1 MSKVLQ
7 MKFIIIGESSVGKT
21 CIVNRYTDGSFTDS
35 FLTTVGVDF
44 KIKTIEIDGV
54 PIKIQIWD
62 TAGQEQFHTITKSY
76 YRGSH
81 GILLV
86 FDISNKSTL
95 TKTKMWMN
103 SIKEAASEDVT
114 IALIGNKKDLERQV
128 SEEEGL
134 AIAKE
139 YGLPYFETSA
149 KNGDSIDEVFNIMAS
164 TIKQRLDNQPKEEK
178 LVTMKLPEST
188 VNNKKGCCN

>member
-1 MSKVLQ
+1 MLQ

-21 CIVNRYTDGSFTDS
+21 CIVNRFADNTFTDS

-86 FDISNKSTL
+86 FDVSNRSTL
-95 TKTKMWMN
+95 TKTKMWME
-103 SIKEAASEDVT
+103 SIREAASDDVT
-114 IALIGNKKDLERQV
+114 VVLIGNKKDLDREV
-128 SEEEGL
+128 SEEECL

-149 KNGDSIDEVFNIMAS
+149 KNGDSVNEVFNVLAA
-164 TIKQRLDNQPKEEK
+164 TIKQSLDNKPQDEK
-178 LVTMKLPEST
+178 LVTMKIPVSNT
-188 VNNKKGCCN
+188 KRDGGCCN